1 MHLSAWVAKNPH
13 SRVAILW
20 ILISALGTFI
30 SVSYNMSSSSTRDD
44 ATGRHQIMSSNH
56 SSMEEINL
64 GVSETAHSVRQNED
78 YLVLDI
84 RLPEQDIEAT
94 RHRRVKKKSTGNM
107 GMSSSKG
114 KKGKSPKKA
123 KNKGMMSPKR
133 MHPITRPPT
142 SGVVD
147 SSEVVQAVFGISC
160 GGGRAPNGRT
170 RKSSKSRSQ
179 HRRQLR
185 TQILYCTFEG
195 LETGLLKPQF
205 HDLRCPGV
213 ASITSE
219 EGSVAVV
226 ETNLNNPQCR
236 DRHLKERG
244 PSQSERS
251 TGRSRPQRDQGK
263 RGMSKSGKRGKDTLK
278 RKEHHQQ
285 EDIEPTPNAAI
296 CPSQG
301 LSLEPLDE
309 EEASFRRNLQSGL
322 PNIFNEDSLECL
334 TLSFAPEM
342 DIADLGITGLASW
355 HREVV
360 QVNTRQLCPPLVVKV
375 CSTSHLRLYEPYSLR
390 TKMRARSYKFRV
402 LVIY

>member
-1 MHLSAWVAKNPH
+1 
-13 SRVAILW
+13 
-20 ILISALGTFI
+20 
-30 SVSYNMSSSSTRDD
+30 
-44 ATGRHQIMSSNH
+44 MSSNH

-64 GVSETAHSVRQNED
+64 GVSETAHSVRKNDD
-78 YLVLDI
+78 YSVLDLL
-84 RLPEQDIEAT
+84 LPEQDVEAT

-107 GMSSSKG
+107 GGMSSSKG

-123 KNKGMMSPKR
+123 KNKGMMGPKR

-142 SGVVD
+142 LGVVD
-147 SSEVVQAVFGISC
+147 RSEVVQAVFGISC
-160 GGGRAPNGRT
+160 GGGRAPKGRRRKSNMLWV
-170 RKSSKSRSQ
+170 RKSSMARSQ
-179 HRRQLR
+179 HRRQPR

-195 LETGLLKPQF
+195 LETGLFQPQF

-213 ASITSE
+213 ANITSE

-226 ETNLNNPQCR
+226 ETNLNDPQCR

-244 PSQSERS
+244 PSQSERN
-251 TGRSRPQRDQGK
+251 TDRSQPQRDQGK
-263 RGMSKSGKRGKDTLK
+263 RGMSKSGKSGKYPFK

-285 EDIEPTPNAAI
+285 EDIEPTPNGAI

-309 EEASFRRNLQSGL
+309 EESSFRRPFLSGR
-322 PNIFNEDSLECL
+322 PNIFNEDNLECL

-342 DIADLGITGLASW
+342 DIADLGITGLTSW
-355 HREVV
+355 HRAVV

-375 CSTSHLRLYEPYSLR
+375 CSTSHLRLYHIVYGR
-390 TKMRARSYKFRV
+390 K
-402 LVIY
+402 